1 MEQKITYEQSVFN
14 RLKSLSVNEEI
25 KFDKSKGSVADW
37 NKFLESVRLFYSADF
52 WFEVSHNSVKKV
64 AKETKE
70 QAQKSADNESWT
82 EEINSL
88 QEFFSSIELPKGE
101 IQFNRYTKIIDV
113 EEFVS
118 GHLSFCRNNN
128 GKRIYIGYLER
139 LREMRDLLSAEICEK
154 TNK

>member
-1 MEQKITYEQSVFN
+1 MTTPMSHSDKKLTYQQSVFN

-70 QAQKSADNESWT
+70 GAQKVAENWDD
-82 EEINSL
+82 EIKMLENY
-88 QEFFSSIELPKGE
+88 FSSVVLPQKQVALNQYTTIMDVKEFIE
-101 IQFNRYTKIIDV
+101 
-113 EEFVS
+113 
-118 GHLSFCRNNN
+118 GHLQFIHNNN
-128 GKRIYIGYLER
+128 GKRIFRSYVTRLQELKIILESKK
-139 LREMRDLLSAEICEK
+139 E
-154 TNK
+154 